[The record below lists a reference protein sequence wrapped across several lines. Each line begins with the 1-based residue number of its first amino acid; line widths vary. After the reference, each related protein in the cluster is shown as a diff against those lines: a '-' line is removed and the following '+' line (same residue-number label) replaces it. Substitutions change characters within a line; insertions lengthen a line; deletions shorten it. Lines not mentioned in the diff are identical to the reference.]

1 MIISVASGKG
11 GVGKS
16 VLVGNLGLLLSKRGR
31 RVVMADLDVGG
42 ANLHIMFGLTAP
54 TLTLSDFLARRTDSL
69 EAVACPVGGSDPLRL
84 IPGTGDTL
92 GTANM
97 PYGTKQRL
105 IRSLRALDADVIL
118 IDVGAG
124 ASYHALDFF
133 LMADLHLVVA
143 TPDPTSV
150 MDLYRFVKLAA
161 IRRILTR
168 AAGKHGLADTLL
180 ERDCRSMADVLDL
193 IGDAAAKAEAAVL
206 LRNFRPQL
214 VLNRASVRNRI
225 NTMRLR
231 KLLHEYV
238 GGDLALLG
246 EIPEDAAVERA
257 VRGYLPVTDFAPDS
271 PSARSLA
278 AIADRLDAAI
288 RAAVSACDQRP
299 DSSSCLA

>member
-16 VLVGNLGLLLSKRGR
+16 VLVGNLGLLLSRKGH
-31 RVVMADLDVGG
+31 RVVMADLDIGG
-42 ANLHIMFGLTAP
+42 ANLHILFGAVSP
-54 TLTLSDFLARRTDSL
+54 PLTLSDFLARRVDSL
-69 EAVACPVGGSDPLRL
+69 EAVACPVGDSDRLRL
-84 IPGTGDTL
+84 IPGTGETL

-97 PYGTKQRL
+97 PHGTKQRV
-105 IRSLRALDADVIL
+105 IRNLRALEADVL
-118 IDVGAG
+118 LVDVGAG

-133 LMADLHLVVA
+133 LMADLHVVVA

-168 AAGKHGLADTLL
+168 AAGRGDLADTLL
-180 ERDCRSMADVLDL
+180 ERDCRSMADVLAL
-193 IGDAAAKAEAAVL
+193 IGDASAKTDAAAL
-206 LRNFRPQL
+206 LGSFRPQL

-225 NTMRLR
+225 NTMLLR

-257 VRGYLPVTDFAPDS
+257 VRGYLPVVDFEPDS
-271 PSARSLA
+271 PAAHALA
-278 AIADRLDAAI
+278 AVADRLDAAL
-288 RAAVSACDQRP
+288 RAA
-299 DSSSCLA
+299 SSVTA